1 MNKLKLVIFGLSG
14 DPVTISH
21 LRIIFELSKKF
32 DKVVV
37 VPNLCDYYRKEPFM
51 FTFEYRVRLLFDT
64 VSKLHK
70 DNIEICPI
78 EKFLPKKHTYIDT
91 LKAIQKRYGKQWE
104 YYTAIGADSYNNL
117 TTWRKWKSIVK
128 KTKFI
133 VFLRKDYTLIPN
145 DAIPYELMNLAEF
158 FDYTD
163 DGSATKYRKD
173 LDELIKDHLLY
184 SGASFYEK
192 KIQSGEIEL
201 NNIL

>member
-1 MNKLKLVIFGLSG
+1 MDKKKLVIFGLSG

-37 VPNLCDYYRKEPFM
+37 VPNLCDYYRKSPFM
-51 FTFEYRVRLLFDT
+51 FTFEYRAELLHDAIE
-64 VSKLHK
+64 KLHK
-70 DNIEICPI
+70 DNIDLCIV
-78 EKFLPKKHTYIDT
+78 EKLLPKKHTYIDT
-91 LKAIQKRYGKQWE
+91 LKKIQKAYGKDWN

-117 TTWRKWKSIVK
+117 TTWRKWKNIVK
-128 KTKFI
+128 KTKLV

-145 DAIPYELMNLAEF
+145 DTIPYELMNLAEL

-173 LDELIKDHLLY
+173 LDEMIKNHLLF
-184 SGASFYEK
+184 SDASFYEK
-192 KIQSGEIEL
+192 KVKSGEIDL
-201 NNIL
+201 NK

>member
-1 MNKLKLVIFGLSG
+1 MDKQKLIIFGLSG

-37 VPNLCDYYRKEPFM
+37 VPNLCDYYRKSHFM
-51 FTFEYRVRLLFDT
+51 FTFEYRVELLYD
-64 VSKLHK
+64 VISKLHRN
-70 DNIEICPI
+70 NIDLCTV
-78 EKFLPKKHTYIDT
+78 EKLLPKKHTYIDT
-91 LKAIQKRYGKQWE
+91 LKRIQKAYGNDWD

-128 KTKFI
+128 KTKFV

-145 DAIPYELMNLAEF
+145 DTIPYELMNLAEL

-163 DGSATKYRKD
+163 DGSATKYRKN
-173 LDELIKDHLLY
+173 LDEMIKSHLLF
-184 SGASFYEK
+184 SDASFYEK
-192 KIQSGEIEL
+192 KVKSGEIDL
-201 NNIL
+201 DK